1 MRVRYCGGF
10 KSVWTVGLAAAT
22 IFSGGIVGATE
33 NLILTGSAN
42 QATTTKALTPYYSP
56 GLAEV
61 LSLLG
66 AKVSP
71 DVVKTFIKT
80 SSASFDLY
88 PQTIIGLRNMGV
100 SDDIVNALLQ
110 REAEIKEKVAKAS
123 EESYRYTPPPPP
135 EMPPG
140 YEGQPVNA
148 EYGSASWWW
157 PWWLDGYGFGNGRF
171 DRFDR
176 FGRFNNFNNF
186 RNPNRNV
193 FLTSHQPSG
202 IGGAPPPGIAGTPPG
217 IGGQMPRGAIP
228 APRGGLTGAARVGG
242 GGGVGGKGGGGVGG
256 AMGGGHR

>member
-1 MRVRYCGGF
+1 MRVRNFGGF
-10 KSVWTVGLAAAT
+10 KSGRMVGLAAAI
-22 IFSGGIVGATE
+22 IFSGGILSATE
-33 NLILTGSAN
+33 NLVLKGGG
-42 QATTTKALTPYYSP
+42 QATTPTPVTPYYSP
-56 GLAEV
+56 ALAEV

-80 SSASFDLY
+80 SSASFDMG

-110 REAEIKEKVAKAS
+110 RDS
-123 EESYRYTPPPPP
+123 ELKTQAATMTAQSYNYTPPPPP

-140 YEGQPVNA
+140 YEAVPENTG
-148 EYGSASWWW
+148 YGYQDWGWWQW
-157 PWWLDGYGFGNGRF
+157 PWWGNNNGFGQA
-171 DRFDR
+171 RFDR
-176 FGRFNNFNNF
+176 FGRLNSFN

-202 IGGAPPPGIAGTPPG
+202 VGGQPPPGIAGTPPG

-228 APRGGLTGAARVGG
+228 APRGGLTGG
-242 GGGVGGKGGGGVGG
+242 GGGVAGKSGGGGVGG
-256 AMGGGHR
+256 AIGGGGHR